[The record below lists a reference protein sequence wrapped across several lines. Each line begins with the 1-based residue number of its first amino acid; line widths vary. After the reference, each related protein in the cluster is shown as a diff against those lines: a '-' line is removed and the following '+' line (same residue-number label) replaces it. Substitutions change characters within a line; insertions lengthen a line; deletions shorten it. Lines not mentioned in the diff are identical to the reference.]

1 MLKPRIRM
9 SGGLYFCSTPKG
21 FIGYGSTVKTAY
33 WDWVRLNEIVWKIKP
48 VKDSVFGIPLKF

>member
-1 MLKPRIRM
+1 M